1 MFAGDYEYEE
11 TKVEVDVN
19 GLSFEKT
26 GKVELK
32 KGWKALFTEEKFDD
46 ENEAEQD
53 NTVLPSMQKG
63 ESCNV
68 AIDISEGKTKPP
80 KAYTQ
85 GQLIN
90 LMKQAGKQIDDK
102 ALQHTLKEN
111 EGIGTEATRASIL
124 DTLKKQQYI
133 EINKNKVSVTKK
145 GQMLCQ
151 AVEGTVLASPE
162 MTAKWETYLHKIGQ
176 NEGSQEHF
184 ISKIKQMLASLLKD
198 APEKMK
204 TLESQFQEAKEQN
217 IVGECPVCGK
227 EGGKI
232 EDKGK
237 FYGCSSYRDGC
248 TFTLPKRFL
257 GKAISETNL
266 KKLLAGQKTNLIK
279 GFKSKKGKT
288 FDAYLRYDTSE
299 QKLTFEFPKG

>member
-1 MFAGDYEYEE
+1 
-11 TKVEVDVN
+11 
-19 GLSFEKT
+19 
-26 GKVELK
+26 
-32 KGWKALFTEEKFDD
+32 
-46 ENEAEQD
+46 
-53 NTVLPSMQKG
+53 

-111 EGIGTEATRASIL
+111 EGIGTEATRANIF

-133 EINKNKVSVTKK
+133 EMKKNKVSVTGK
-145 GQMLCQ
+145 GQILCQ

-162 MTAKWETYLHKIGQ
+162 MTAKWETYLYKIGQ

-198 APEKMK
+198 APAKMNK
-204 TLESQFQEAKEQN
+204 LESQFQKVKEQS
-217 IVGECPVCGK
+217 IVGDCPICSK
-227 EGGKI
+227 EGGEI

-237 FYGCSSYRDGC
+237 FYGCSRYRDGC
-248 TFTLPKRFL
+248 AFTLPKRFL
-257 GKAISETNL
+257 GKTISEINI
-266 KKLLAGQKTNLIK
+266 KKLLAGKI
-279 GFKSKKGKT
+279 GR
-288 FDAYLRYDTSE
+288 AHV
-299 QKLTFEFPKG
+299 

>member
-11 TKVEVDVN
+11 TKVVVDVN
-19 GLSFEKT
+19 GLCFEKI

-32 KGWKALFTEEKFDD
+32 KGWKALFTEDTSD
-46 ENEAEQD
+46 TENEAKQD
-53 NTVLPSMQKG
+53 NAVLPSMQEG
-63 ESCNV
+63 EFCHV

-80 KAYTQ
+80 KPYTQ

-90 LMKQAGKQIDDK
+90 VMKQAGKQIDDE

-145 GQMLCQ
+145 GQILCQ

-184 ISKIKQMLASLLKD
+184 ISKIKQMLASLLED
-198 APEKMK
+198 ATAKMK
-204 TLESQFQEAKEQN
+204 TLESQFQEVKEQSF
-217 IVGECPVCGK
+217 VGDCPICGK
-227 EGGKI
+227 EGGEI

-237 FYGCSSYRDGC
+237 FYGCSRYRDGC

-257 GKAISETNL
+257 GKTISEINI
-266 KKLLAGQKTNLIK
+266 KKLLAGSKTNLVK
-279 GFKSKKGKT
+279 GFKSKKGNT